1 MQGSRDRLGV
11 QTAFYTG
18 PKNSCKAVWEV
29 VFSLGLGQLSQNKKC
44 QPWARSPS
52 CSLLRPWSVFPS
64 LCSSTG

>member
-29 VFSLGLGQLSQNKKC
+29 VFSLGLGQLSQHKKC
-44 QPWARSPS
+44 QP
-52 CSLLRPWSVFPS
+52 
-64 LCSSTG
+64 